1 MLGAIGCDLIFAP
14 QPEDIYT
21 EDELTGRFDFDFAG
35 LDKVMEGN
43 SARVISMG

>member
-21 EDELTGRFDFDFAG
+21 EDELTGRFDFD
-35 LDKVMEGN
+35 LPD
-43 SARVISMG
+43 R